1 MLGPMSLPVEPKEE
15 RRAVPRHMRDGEND
29 LLSDTGVFGMRSSDV
44 RGGRGRMILYALLV
58 LGAAGL
64 AAWLG
69 LRP

>member
-1 MLGPMSLPVEPKEE
+1 MLRPMSLPVEPKEE

-29 LLSDTGVFGMRSSDV
+29 LLSDTGVFGMRSTDV
-44 RGGRGRMILYALLV
+44 RGGRGRLILYALLV

>member
-1 MLGPMSLPVEPKEE
+1 MSLPVEPKEE

-29 LLSDTGVFGMRSSDV
+29 LLSDTGVFGMRSTDV
-44 RGGRGRMILYALLV
+44 RGGRARMILYALLV

>member
-1 MLGPMSLPVEPKEE
+1 MLGSMSPPVEPKEE

-29 LLSDTGVFGMRSSDV
+29 LLSDTGVFGMRSTDA

>member
-1 MLGPMSLPVEPKEE
+1 MLGGMTLPVEPKEE

-29 LLSDTGVFGMRSSDV
+29 LLSDTGVFGMRSTDV
-44 RGGRGRMILYALLV
+44 RGGRLRMILYALLV
-58 LGAAGL
+58 LAAAGF

>member
-29 LLSDTGVFGMRSSDV
+29 LLSDTGVFGMRSTDV
-44 RGGRGRMILYALLV
+44 RGGRARMILYALLV

>member
-1 MLGPMSLPVEPKEE
+1 MLGGMSLPVEPKEE

-58 LGAAGL
+58 LAVAGF

-69 LRP
+69 LRS